1 MTLISALLGI
11 AADRLL
17 THLHEYRHYDHF
29 LHYVDW
35 MRARFSGSF
44 WDRTGGLLLTLLPL
58 WLTVGLLQVW
68 ISDWLFGLAG
78 LAFYVAVFIYC
89 LGPRDLAVDVDTYCE
104 VSGSSDEA
112 LLRRAAGRLL
122 RGAEAPADP
131 ADRVRRM
138 TDAVLVEAADRL
150 FAVLLWFVLL
160 GPLGAV
166 MFRSAAVLYY
176 QRQEQGVF
184 GSSIAWLYAVLL
196 WLPARLQAL
205 GFALSGHFDSALEG
219 WRQAQGDHPQGVE
232 GSERVLMLTGG
243 GALALD
249 DADTE
254 ADGTAAPVRAA
265 MRLVWRTLT
274 LWLVVLSLLILA
286 GWAG

>member
-17 THLHEYRHYDHF
+17 THLHEYRQYHHF
-29 LHYVDW
+29 QQYVDW

-44 WDRTGGLLLTLLPL
+44 WDGIGGLLLILLPL
-58 WLTVGLLQVW
+58 WLVVGLLQVW
-68 ISDWLFGLAG
+68 ISDWVFGLMG
-78 LAFYVAVFIYC
+78 LLFYVAVFVYC

-104 VSGSSDEA
+104 VSDSSDET
-112 LLRRAAGRLL
+112 LRQRAAGRLL
-122 RGAEAPADP
+122 RGDEPPTDP
-131 ADRVRRM
+131 ADRSRRITNAIM
-138 TDAVLVEAADRL
+138 VEAADRL

-166 MFRSAAVLYY
+166 MVRSAAVLYY

-184 GSSIAWLYAVLL
+184 ADSIAWLYAVLL
-196 WLPARLQAL
+196 WLPARLLAL

-219 WRQAQGDHPQGVE
+219 WRQAHQDHPQGVE
-232 GSERVLMLTGG
+232 GSERVLMLTGA
-243 GALALD
+243 GALGFS
-249 DADTE
+249 DADFE
-254 ADGTAAPVRAA
+254 ADGTASVRAA

-274 LWLVVLSLLILA
+274 VWLVVLSLLVLA